1 MVSTSDYDS
10 IQSLLPLYKQSRRWL
25 CYTRSWNTQT
35 LHKLKALGNRTNKT
49 MKLVQAIAS
58 LLFLIVCSTPTSN
71 ASITTIHDVCQCVV
85 KEDHNPDEK
94 HTISYHDCVKFFQ
107 ADDKESAIADKYGL
121 AAIGVKNVGATAKS
135 ITYRIAHLRASE
147 KDKERLGC
155 LGECAKWYKY
165 ADDKIGEA
173 AKGIASGTKGGQ
185 EDAELALIRAM
196 YAPLI
201 CEERFE
207 KIHKP
212 SPLATEDAKFYKE
225 AVITKFVTGHCSL
238 DV

>member
-1 MVSTSDYDS
+1 MRFGHQLYPWRPPALQAAVMLQSNRGQSHDSGVS
-10 IQSLLPLYKQSRRWL
+10 
-25 CYTRSWNTQT
+25 
-35 LHKLKALGNRTNKT
+35 
-49 MKLVQAIAS
+49 
-58 LLFLIVCSTPTSN
+58 
-71 ASITTIHDVCQCVV
+71 
-85 KEDHNPDEK
+85 
-94 HTISYHDCVKFFQ
+94 
-107 ADDKESAIADKYGL
+107 ADDKGSAIADKYGL
-121 AAIGVKNVGATAKS
+121 AAIGVKNIGATAKS
-135 ITYRIAHLRASE
+135 ITHRIAHLQASE

-165 ADDKIGEA
+165 ADAKIGEA
-173 AKGIASGTKGGQ
+173 AKDIASGTKGGL

-201 CEERFE
+201 CEEGFE